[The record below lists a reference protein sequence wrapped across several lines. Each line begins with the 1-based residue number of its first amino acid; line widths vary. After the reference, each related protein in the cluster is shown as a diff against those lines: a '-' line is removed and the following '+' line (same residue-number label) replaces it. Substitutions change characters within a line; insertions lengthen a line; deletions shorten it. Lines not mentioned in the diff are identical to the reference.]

1 MVSSARPLDFCGCLP
16 PAGREKPAT
25 LGACGL
31 GIQQGREEAEEEQP
45 WGRGYPCG
53 SVFSPSAMQKT
64 LGKETEEWPAWAFRL
79 FSFFWG
85 GKSSTGRESL
95 SSELTLLSLGG
106 HSPSKA
112 PRLVLPSRKPRPGF
126 CVHPCLFLSSQALV
140 SLALITNQS
149 RPQCLGSFLPRHAS
163 VACLS
168 VGEAI
173 RPSVCIVFPINFWK
187 SCLVL
192 RYPSQG

>member
-1 MVSSARPLDFCGCLP
+1 M
-16 PAGREKPAT
+16 EKPAT

-31 GIQQGREEAEEEQP
+31 SIQQGREEAEERQP
-45 WGRGYPCG
+45 WGQGYPCC

-95 SSELTLLSLGG
+95 SSELTLLSFGG
-106 HSPSKA
+106 HSPSEA
-112 PRLVLPSRKPRPGF
+112 PHLVLPSRKPRPGF
-126 CVHPCLFLSSQALV
+126 RVHPCLFLSSQALV
-140 SLALITNQS
+140 SPATSTSQS
-149 RPQCLGSFLPRHAS
+149 RPPCLGCFLPHHAS

-173 RPSVCIVFPINFWK
+173 RLSVCIVFPINFWK